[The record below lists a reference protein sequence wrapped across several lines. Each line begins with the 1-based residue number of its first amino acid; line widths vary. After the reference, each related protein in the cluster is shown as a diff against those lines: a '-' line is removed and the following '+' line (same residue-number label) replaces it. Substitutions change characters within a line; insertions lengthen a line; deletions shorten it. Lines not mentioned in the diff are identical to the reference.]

1 MLPAIQWSA
10 RAALLHQRSNQ
21 LTLRATLPR
30 FPVPRHAGWRSTTV
44 RTGSKHNA
52 PPRAALTMYRSA
64 RSISAPWT
72 VLLSTSPD
80 WILEVTTNKH
90 QPPCSTHSSH
100 AHVPRRHARR
110 TSLTAG
116 PSSDANQPVNKRCGV
131 LTSASKLQPDGLTV
145 VTLASALELRRG
157 VGVET
162 IVSQTACSGFG
173 GRKKAAG
180 RRS

>member
-1 MLPAIQWSA
+1 MCSPQYSGA
-10 RAALLHQRSNQ
+10 RAALLH
-21 LTLRATLPR
+21 LPANAA
-30 FPVPRHAGWRSTTV
+30 RHASHGTPAGAAL
-44 RTGSKHNA
+44 RTDSKDNA
-52 PPRAALTMYRSA
+52 PPRATCCTHYVPLHYRSA

-116 PSSDANQPVNKRCGV
+116 PSSDANQPVSKRYGV

-157 VGVET
+157 VGVEI

-173 GRKKAAG
+173 GRKKDAG